1 MYLNRIQLIGFTGK
15 DAESRTI
22 RNTQKVS
29 FPVATSESWQDEN
42 GDWQKKTEW
51 HNCIVWGGKLA
62 AFARTLQTGSYLLV
76 EGKLAKRE
84 YEREIQAGKSAVK
97 VPATAVEI
105 VVNKIVKLARPA
117 KDRSASE
124 SSDEA
129 YDSEQN
135 TEPAVAY

>member
-15 DAESRTI
+15 GAESRTI

-29 FPVATSESWQDEN
+29 FSVATSESWQDEH

-51 HNCIVWGGKLA
+51 HNCVVWGGKLA
-62 AFARTLQTGSYLLV
+62 EFARTLETGSYLLV

-84 YEREIQAGKSAVK
+84 YEREIQAGKGAVK

-117 KDRSASE
+117 KYTGASE
-124 SSDEA
+124 SSDEVYSA
-129 YDSEQN
+129 EEN
-135 TEPAVAY
+135 AEVVA